1 MTVRNREAE
10 RLETNT
16 DIHEF
21 GRAMAQ
27 LNLDNVPP
35 EKRNQAIMDH
45 LMRVMAG
52 TINDREKAHEIEV
65 SRILHHGR

>member
-16 DIHEF
+16 SLPEF

-27 LNLDNVPP
+27 LDIKSVPP
-35 EKRNQAIMDH
+35 EKRNQAVMDH

-52 TINDREKAHEIEV
+52 TITDREKAHEIEV
-65 SRILHHGR
+65 SRILHNGG